1 MISVF
6 LVDDMSLVRTGIKLI
21 LETTQNIKVIGEA
34 DSGEEAVEWCRKRQC
49 DVILMDMVMP
59 GIGGLEATKKILR
72 YNPDA
77 KIIVLTIQ
85 TEEPYPTKIMQAG
98 ASGFLT
104 KGAEPDE
111 MIKAI
116 KDVAAGKRFIS
127 PSVAQQIAL
136 SNVSSI
142 DTESPF
148 KSLSERELQITEMIA
163 KGLKAGDIADKL
175 NLSPKTVNSYRY
187 RIFDKL
193 NLKGDVELTRLAIR
207 CGIVQD
213 RMRFLTTSLF

>member
-1 MISVF
+1 
-6 LVDDMSLVRTGIKLI
+6 MSLVRTGIKLI
-21 LETTQNIKVIGEA
+21 LGTTPNIKVIGEA
-34 DSGEEAVEWCRKRQC
+34 DSGEEAVDWCRKKQC

-111 MIKAI
+111 MIRAI
-116 KDVAAGKRFIS
+116 KDVASGKRFIS

-136 SNVSSI
+136 SNFSSI

-163 KGLKAGDIADKL
+163 KGLKAGDIAERL

-207 CGIVQD
+207 CGIVED
-213 RMRFLTTSLF
+213 

>member
-1 MISVF
+1 
-6 LVDDMSLVRTGIKLI
+6 MSLVRTGIKLI
-21 LETTQNIKVIGEA
+21 LGTTPNIKVIGEA
-34 DSGEEAVEWCRKRQC
+34 DSGEEAVDWCRKKQC

-104 KGAEPDE
+104 KGAEPEE
-111 MIKAI
+111 MIRAI
-116 KDVAAGKRFIS
+116 KDVASGKRFIS

-163 KGLKAGDIADKL
+163 KGLKAGDIAERL

-193 NLKGDVELTRLAIR
+193 NLKGDVEHTRLAIR
-207 CGIVQD
+207 CGIVED
-213 RMRFLTTSLF
+213 

>member
-1 MISVF
+1 MGKALISVF

-21 LETTQNIKVIGEA
+21 LGTTPNIKVIGEA
-34 DSGEEAVEWCRKRQC
+34 DSGEEAVAWCRKKQC

-104 KGAEPDE
+104 KGAEPEE
-111 MIKAI
+111 MIRAI
-116 KDVAAGKRFIS
+116 KDVASGKRFIS

-163 KGLKAGDIADKL
+163 KGLKAGDIAERL

-207 CGIVQD
+207 CGIVED
-213 RMRFLTTSLF
+213 

>member
-1 MISVF
+1 LISVF

-213 RMRFLTTSLF
+213 

>member
-21 LETTQNIKVIGEA
+21 LGTTPNIKVIGEA
-34 DSGEEAVEWCRKRQC
+34 DSGEEAVDWCRKKQC

-72 YNPDA
+72 YTPDA

-104 KGAEPDE
+104 KGAEPEE
-111 MIKAI
+111 MIRAI
-116 KDVAAGKRFIS
+116 KDVASGKRFIS

-163 KGLKAGDIADKL
+163 KGLKAGDIAERL

-207 CGIVQD
+207 CGIVED
-213 RMRFLTTSLF
+213 

>member
-148 KSLSERELQITEMIA
+148 KSLSERELQITEMSA

-213 RMRFLTTSLF
+213 

>member
-21 LETTQNIKVIGEA
+21 LGTTPNVKVIGEA
-34 DSGEEAVEWCRKRQC
+34 DSGEEAVDWCRKKQC

-104 KGAEPDE
+104 KGAEPEE
-111 MIKAI
+111 MIRAI
-116 KDVAAGKRFIS
+116 KDVASGKRFIS

-163 KGLKAGDIADKL
+163 KGLKAGDIAERL

-207 CGIVQD
+207 CGIVED
-213 RMRFLTTSLF
+213 

>member
-1 MISVF
+1 
-6 LVDDMSLVRTGIKLI
+6 MSLVRTGIKLI
-21 LETTQNIKVIGEA
+21 LGTTPNIKVIGEA
-34 DSGEEAVEWCRKRQC
+34 DSGEEAVDWCRKKQC

-104 KGAEPDE
+104 KGAEPEE
-111 MIKAI
+111 MIRAI
-116 KDVAAGKRFIS
+116 KDVASGKRFIS

-163 KGLKAGDIADKL
+163 KGLKAADIAERL

-207 CGIVQD
+207 CGIVED
-213 RMRFLTTSLF
+213 

>member
-1 MISVF
+1 
-6 LVDDMSLVRTGIKLI
+6 
-21 LETTQNIKVIGEA
+21 
-34 DSGEEAVEWCRKRQC
+34 
-49 DVILMDMVMP
+49 MDMVMP

-213 RMRFLTTSLF
+213 

>member
-1 MISVF
+1 
-6 LVDDMSLVRTGIKLI
+6 MSLVRTGIKLI

-49 DVILMDMVMP
+49 DVILLDMVMP
-59 GIGGLEATKKILR
+59 GIGGPEATKKILR

-213 RMRFLTTSLF
+213 

>member
-34 DSGEEAVEWCRKRQC
+34 DSGEEAVDWCRKRQC

-136 SNVSSI
+136 SNVPSI

-213 RMRFLTTSLF
+213 

>member
-1 MISVF
+1 
-6 LVDDMSLVRTGIKLI
+6 MSLVRTGIKLI
-21 LETTQNIKVIGEA
+21 LGTTPNIKVIGEA
-34 DSGEEAVEWCRKRQC
+34 DSGEEAVDWCRKKQC

-104 KGAEPDE
+104 KGAGPEE
-111 MIKAI
+111 MIRAI
-116 KDVAAGKRFIS
+116 KDVASGKRFIS

-163 KGLKAGDIADKL
+163 KGLKAGDIAERL

-207 CGIVQD
+207 CGIVED
-213 RMRFLTTSLF
+213 

>member
-1 MISVF
+1 
-6 LVDDMSLVRTGIKLI
+6 MSLVRTGIKLI
-21 LETTQNIKVIGEA
+21 LGTTPNIKVIGEA
-34 DSGEEAVEWCRKRQC
+34 DSGEEAVDWCRKKQC

-104 KGAEPDE
+104 KGAEPEE
-111 MIKAI
+111 MIRAI
-116 KDVAAGKRFIS
+116 KDVASGKRFIS

-148 KSLSERELQITEMIA
+148 ESLSERELQITEMIA
-163 KGLKAGDIADKL
+163 KGLKAGDIAERL

-207 CGIVQD
+207 CGIVED
-213 RMRFLTTSLF
+213 

>member
-34 DSGEEAVEWCRKRQC
+34 DSGEEAVDWCRKRQC

-163 KGLKAGDIADKL
+163 KGLNAGDIADKV
-175 NLSPKTVNSYRY
+175 NLSPKTGNSYRY

-213 RMRFLTTSLF
+213 

>member
-1 MISVF
+1 
-6 LVDDMSLVRTGIKLI
+6 
-21 LETTQNIKVIGEA
+21 
-34 DSGEEAVEWCRKRQC
+34 
-49 DVILMDMVMP
+49 MDMVMP

-175 NLSPKTVNSYRY
+175 NLSPKTVNS
-187 RIFDKL
+187 
-193 NLKGDVELTRLAIR
+193 
-207 CGIVQD
+207 
-213 RMRFLTTSLF
+213 

>member
-34 DSGEEAVEWCRKRQC
+34 DSGEEAVDWCRKRQC

-77 KIIVLTIQ
+77 KIIVLTIK

-213 RMRFLTTSLF
+213 

>member
-1 MISVF
+1 MGKALISVF

-21 LETTQNIKVIGEA
+21 LGTTPNIKVIGEA
-34 DSGEEAVEWCRKRQC
+34 DSGEEAVDWCRKKQC

-104 KGAEPDE
+104 KGAEPEE
-111 MIKAI
+111 MIRAI
-116 KDVAAGKRFIS
+116 KDVASGKRFIS

-163 KGLKAGDIADKL
+163 KGLKAGDIAERL

-207 CGIVQD
+207 CGIVED
-213 RMRFLTTSLF
+213 

>member
-34 DSGEEAVEWCRKRQC
+34 DSGEEAVDWCRKRQC
-49 DVILMDMVMP
+49 DGILMDMVMP
-59 GIGGLEATKKILR
+59 GSGGLEATKKILR

-207 CGIVQD
+207 CGIGQD
-213 RMRFLTTSLF
+213 

>member
-1 MISVF
+1 
-6 LVDDMSLVRTGIKLI
+6 MSLVRTGIKLI

-34 DSGEEAVEWCRKRQC
+34 DPGEEAVDWCRKRQC

-213 RMRFLTTSLF
+213 

>member
-1 MISVF
+1 MGKALISVF

-21 LETTQNIKVIGEA
+21 LGTTPNIKVIGEA
-34 DSGEEAVEWCRKRQC
+34 DSGEEAVDWCRKKQC

-104 KGAEPDE
+104 KGAEPEE
-111 MIKAI
+111 MIRAI
-116 KDVAAGKRFIS
+116 KDVASGKRFIS

-213 RMRFLTTSLF
+213 

>member
-6 LVDDMSLVRTGIKLI
+6 LVDDMSLIRTGIKLI

-34 DSGEEAVEWCRKRQC
+34 DSGEEAVDWCRKRQC

-213 RMRFLTTSLF
+213 

>member
-34 DSGEEAVEWCRKRQC
+34 DSGEEAVDWCRKRLC

-72 YNPDA
+72 YNTDA
-77 KIIVLTIQ
+77 KIIVLTIK

-213 RMRFLTTSLF
+213 

>member
-34 DSGEEAVEWCRKRQC
+34 DSGEEAVDWCRKRQC

-136 SNVSSI
+136 RNVSSI

-213 RMRFLTTSLF
+213 

>member
-1 MISVF
+1 
-6 LVDDMSLVRTGIKLI
+6 MSLVRTGIKLI
-21 LETTQNIKVIGEA
+21 LGTTPNIKVIGEA
-34 DSGEEAVEWCRKRQC
+34 DSGEEAVDWCRKKQC

-104 KGAEPDE
+104 KGAEPEE
-111 MIKAI
+111 MIRAI
-116 KDVAAGKRFIS
+116 KDVASGKRFIS

-136 SNVSSI
+136 SNVSST

-163 KGLKAGDIADKL
+163 KGLKAADIAERL

-207 CGIVQD
+207 CGIVED
-213 RMRFLTTSLF
+213 

>member
-1 MISVF
+1 
-6 LVDDMSLVRTGIKLI
+6 MSLVRTGIKLI
-21 LETTQNIKVIGEA
+21 LGTTPNIKVIGEA
-34 DSGEEAVEWCRKRQC
+34 DAGEEAVDGCRKKQC

-104 KGAEPDE
+104 KGAEPEE
-111 MIKAI
+111 MIRAI
-116 KDVAAGKRFIS
+116 KDVASGKRFIS
-127 PSVAQQIAL
+127 PYVAQQIAL

-163 KGLKAGDIADKL
+163 KGLKAGDIAGRL

-207 CGIVQD
+207 CGIVED
-213 RMRFLTTSLF
+213 

>member
-34 DSGEEAVEWCRKRQC
+34 DSGEEAVDWCRKRQC

-213 RMRFLTTSLF
+213 

>member
-1 MISVF
+1 
-6 LVDDMSLVRTGIKLI
+6 
-21 LETTQNIKVIGEA
+21 
-34 DSGEEAVEWCRKRQC
+34 
-49 DVILMDMVMP
+49 
-59 GIGGLEATKKILR
+59 
-72 YNPDA
+72 
-77 KIIVLTIQ
+77 
-85 TEEPYPTKIMQAG
+85 MQAG

-213 RMRFLTTSLF
+213 

>member
-1 MISVF
+1 MGKALISVF

-21 LETTQNIKVIGEA
+21 LGTTPNIKVIGEA
-34 DSGEEAVEWCRKRQC
+34 DSGEEAVDWCRKKQC

-104 KGAEPDE
+104 KGAEPEE
-111 MIKAI
+111 MIRAI
-116 KDVAAGKRFIS
+116 KDVASGKRFIS

-136 SNVSSI
+136 SKVSSI

-163 KGLKAGDIADKL
+163 KGLKAGDIAERL

-207 CGIVQD
+207 CGIVED
-213 RMRFLTTSLF
+213 

>member
-1 MISVF
+1 
-6 LVDDMSLVRTGIKLI
+6 MSLVRTGIKLI
-21 LETTQNIKVIGEA
+21 LGTTPNIKVIGEA
-34 DSGEEAVEWCRKRQC
+34 DSGEEAVDWCRKKQC

-104 KGAEPDE
+104 KGAEPEE
-111 MIKAI
+111 MIRAI
-116 KDVAAGKRFIS
+116 KDVASGKRFIS

-163 KGLKAGDIADKL
+163 KGLKAGDIAERL

-187 RIFDKL
+187 RISDKL

-207 CGIVQD
+207 CGIVED
-213 RMRFLTTSLF
+213 

>member
-21 LETTQNIKVIGEA
+21 LGTTPNIKVIGEA
-34 DSGEEAVEWCRKRQC
+34 DSGEEAVDWCRKKQC

-104 KGAEPDE
+104 KGAEPEE
-111 MIKAI
+111 MIRAI
-116 KDVAAGKRFIS
+116 KDVASGKRFIS

-163 KGLKAGDIADKL
+163 KGLKAGDIAERL

-207 CGIVQD
+207 CGIVED
-213 RMRFLTTSLF
+213 

>member
-213 RMRFLTTSLF
+213 

>member
-1 MISVF
+1 
-6 LVDDMSLVRTGIKLI
+6 MSLVRTGIKLI

-34 DSGEEAVEWCRKRQC
+34 DSGEEAVDWCRKRQC

-59 GIGGLEATKKILR
+59 GIGGLEAKILR

-213 RMRFLTTSLF
+213 

>member
-1 MISVF
+1 
-6 LVDDMSLVRTGIKLI
+6 MSLVRTGIKLI
-21 LETTQNIKVIGEA
+21 LGTTPNIKVIGEA
-34 DSGEEAVEWCRKRQC
+34 DSGEEAVDWCRKKQC

-104 KGAEPDE
+104 KGAEPEE
-111 MIKAI
+111 MIRAI
-116 KDVAAGKRFIS
+116 KDVASGKRFIS

-148 KSLSERELQITEMIA
+148 KSLSEREPQITEMIA
-163 KGLKAGDIADKL
+163 KGLKAGDIAERL

-207 CGIVQD
+207 CGIVED
-213 RMRFLTTSLF
+213 